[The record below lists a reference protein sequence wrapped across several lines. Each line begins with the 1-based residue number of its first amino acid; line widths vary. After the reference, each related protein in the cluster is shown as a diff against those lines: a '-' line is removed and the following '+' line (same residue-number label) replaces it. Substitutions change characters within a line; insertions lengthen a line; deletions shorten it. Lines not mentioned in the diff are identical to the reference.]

1 MKSKTISKLG
11 GKQSHTQFSP
21 RVCQNRKSMQASHYQ
36 ETAVSRSTWFDKIR
50 QAKIYGLQLSML
62 ILGTEQKV
70 LQCMATTFTQFATS
84 PS

>member
-1 MKSKTISKLG
+1 
-11 GKQSHTQFSP
+11 
-21 RVCQNRKSMQASHYQ
+21 MQASHYQ
-36 ETAVSRSTWFDKIR
+36 DKKPLYPEVPGLTKSKYQLTAVSRSTWFDKIR